1 MHFEIRST
9 GRHLWT
15 WVLLDATHLTVMESD
30 RTFPSEAQ
38 ASAAALA
45 FLEARES
52 RRQDADRADVWAP
65 CSSCPLDPATQA
77 PYADQASSRRRI
89 GASIPASGTK
99 LVDG

>member
-15 WVLLDATHLTVMESD
+15 WVLLDAAHMMVTESD

-45 FLEARES
+45 FS
-52 RRQDADRADVWAP
+52 
-65 CSSCPLDPATQA
+65 
-77 PYADQASSRRRI
+77 
-89 GASIPASGTK
+89 K
-99 LVDG
+99 LVTRAGKTLTAGPAGGLL

>member
-45 FLEARES
+45 FS
-52 RRQDADRADVWAP
+52 
-65 CSSCPLDPATQA
+65 
-77 PYADQASSRRRI
+77 
-89 GASIPASGTK
+89 K
-99 LVDG
+99 LVTRAGKSLTGGPAGGLL

>member
-45 FLEARES
+45 FSKLVT
-52 RRQDADRADVWAP
+52 RAGKSLTA
-65 CSSCPLDPATQA
+65 
-77 PYADQASSRRRI
+77 
-89 GASIPASGTK
+89 GPASG
-99 LVDG
+99 LL

>member
-15 WVLLDATHLTVMESD
+15 WVLLDSTHLPVMESD

-45 FLEARES
+45 FS
-52 RRQDADRADVWAP
+52 
-65 CSSCPLDPATQA
+65 
-77 PYADQASSRRRI
+77 
-89 GASIPASGTK
+89 K
-99 LVDG
+99 LVTRAGKTLTAPSAGSLI